1 MRTTSV
7 ARHLSVSGL
16 IALATVTGCQRSR
29 SSNGVS
35 DSAFV
40 AVLADLKRVQGAPGM
55 SPSQRAASR
64 DSILQIHGLKPAQ
77 LEQAAKQLAENPARA
92 QTVWQAVQQR
102 AADTSKAA
110 RKAPK

>member
-7 ARHLSVSGL
+7 ARHLSVSAL
-16 IALATVTGCQRSR
+16 IAVAAITGCQRSR

-40 AVLADLKRVQGAPGM
+40 AVLADLKRVQGAVGL

-77 LEQAAKQLAENPARA
+77 LEEAAKQLAENPARA

-102 AADTSKAA
+102 AADTSKAT